1 MVTKWE
7 YTDLWWFVE
16 HTSDRGAM
24 PQVDGDTSQSEL
36 LNELGADG
44 WELVSV
50 TAASQIRSQ
59 PVIHFTV
66 TFTAGVWYH
75 AFFKRPTQ
83 T

>member
-36 LNELGADG
+36 LNELGVHG
-44 WELVSV
+44 RGLVSRILQ
-50 TAASQIRSQ
+50 AAYPNVMGSRIPSRFAS
-59 PVIHFTV
+59 T
-66 TFTAGVWYH
+66 
-75 AFFKRPTQ
+75 
-83 T
+83 